1 MTATLE
7 RGGGGS
13 VDETEPIVIDVD
25 EQPPSRGPVVAASR
39 LDAALRNE
47 HVKFGQRVA
56 CAVLAF
62 LIFTKFVFPAPNAI
76 LFQGAV
82 LGSLSAL
89 IAVGIVLV
97 YRANRIIN
105 FAQGDLGAVAGVL
118 SVSLIVGYEWPFWPA
133 LVVGLAAGI
142 ALGAV
147 VEFLFVRRFAKAPRL
162 ILTVATIGIAQV
174 LAGLQLIIP
183 TWFGY
188 NISPQNLSL
197 IHI

>member
-7 RGGGGS
+7 RGSLEGGDEGS
-13 VDETEPIVIDVD
+13 RRAP
-25 EQPPSRGPVVAASR
+25 R
-39 LDAALRNE
+39 LGFLDNALQNP
-47 HVKFGQRVA
+47 HVKFGQW
-56 CAVLAF
+56 CAVGALAF

-89 IAVGIVLV
+89 IAIGIVLT

-118 SVSLIVGYEWPFWPA
+118 SVSLIVGWHWSFWPA
-133 LVVGLAAGI
+133 LVVGLVAGI
-142 ALGAV
+142 GLGAI
-147 VEFLFVRRFAKAPRL
+147 VEFLFIRRFAKAPRL

-174 LAGLQLIIP
+174 LAGLALFMP
-183 TWFGY
+183 RWFGFKG
-188 NISPQNLSL
+188 SGAPSL
-197 IHI
+197 